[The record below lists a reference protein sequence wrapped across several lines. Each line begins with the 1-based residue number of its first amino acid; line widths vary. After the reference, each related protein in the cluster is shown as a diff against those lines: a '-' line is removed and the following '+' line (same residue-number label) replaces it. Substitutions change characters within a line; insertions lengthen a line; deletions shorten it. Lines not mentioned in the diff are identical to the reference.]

1 MICSPR
7 QIASLLLVACVFVCS
22 GAPLLAQTPA
32 PEPAAQT
39 PATPAIPGAP
49 STTPTPAANPAPT
62 SIQRNQVPPPA
73 QAGLEVARDEDGRL
87 RFGFRGQPWPAVL
100 EWLAEVSQQTLDW
113 QELPADYLNLE
124 TQRSY
129 TLDEARDLINM
140 HLLARGYTLL
150 RRGEVLS
157 VVKLEGINPALV
169 PHVAPEELD
178 QRDPHE
184 WVRTRFP
191 LERLVAEAAS
201 EQLRP
206 LVSAFG
212 ALTPLKAT
220 NQLEAM
226 DAVVNLRELRK
237 LLAHEQNGAQERMVL
252 EFRLQHARA
261 TDVAEKLRDLV
272 GVEPQ
277 RGRQGRTELAIEE
290 TRMKTELFKQL
301 GKDAQQLTK
310 QPPQVRIV
318 ANEQDNSVLANAPPD
333 QMVLIK
339 QAVEALDQ
347 PPRETLSPLAS
358 AARMRTYRLPEIA
371 PQRVASLLE
380 QLRSNGKLD
389 ASTRLEADENNR
401 TLIAYAPPNDQLLI
415 ASLVQQLDTG
425 GRRFEVIRTGA
436 IPADEIAGT
445 IEYIFGR
452 SGSARTNNRG
462 DRFCVEADV
471 ARNQIVV
478 CGTEDELAQVRELT
492 AKLGLEADE
501 AKRPPLVRVLDT
513 RGKRPAELLEQL
525 QRLWPTEGNNPLEIV
540 PPGAAPPASAP
551 AATGRTAPQ
560 SKAAT
565 VEPPH
570 DRAPMALE
578 QESPLRRDPFIL
590 VKQPLSVALAA
601 VVAAAEQPEA
611 AKDALPSPV
620 QEGDS
625 PSQRPTGTAAPVRVA
640 PGPDGRLIVTS
651 PDPEALDRFD
661 QLLAGL
667 LPKGE
672 DFRVF
677 QLEHANAFLV
687 RMNLE
692 DVFGAED
699 DSGRR
704 RRDDEDRPRLSERQ
718 PLRFISDSDTNTV
731 LVQHAT
737 PEQLEQI
744 AGLVETYDRPERVDP
759 QTTRVTQIV
768 ALKHGQAAEL
778 ASMVKE
784 VYRDLLS
791 DNDRALGQN
800 QSQEQRRS
808 SYGSRSKRPQFKGS
822 LSLGIDESANQLI
835 VSAPQILLPD
845 VIHMIEQ
852 LDASSATRKVSVV
865 ALKGG
870 VDALELEATLARVLR
885 PAASSGQQNNAQSGR
900 QRMSRS
906 SSRRRE
912 ATMAGQR

>member
-1 MICSPR
+1 MVCLPR
-7 QIASLLLVACVFVCS
+7 QIAPWLHAACVVASSSTALLGQAPAPAPPSPAPNPAGASAS
-22 GAPLLAQTPA
+22 GAPD
-32 PEPAAQT
+32 
-39 PATPAIPGAP
+39 AP
-49 STTPTPAANPAPT
+49 S

-73 QAGLEVARDEDGRL
+73 QAGLEVVRDEDGRL

-100 EWLAEVSQQTLDW
+100 EWLADVSEQTLDW

-157 VVKLEGINPALV
+157 VVKLAGLNPALV

-191 LERLVAEAAS
+191 LERLVAEAAA

-206 LVSAFG
+206 LVSSFG
-212 ALTPLKAT
+212 TLAPLKAT

-237 LLAHEQNGAQERMVL
+237 LLAHEQSPGGQERMVL

-261 TDVAEKLRDLV
+261 SDVAEKLRDLV
-272 GVEPQ
+272 GVDPQ

-290 TRMKTELFKQL
+290 ARMKTELFKQL

-358 AARMRTYRLPEIA
+358 AARMRTYRLPEID
-371 PQRVASLLE
+371 PERVASLLE
-380 QLRSNGKLD
+380 QLRSSGKLD
-389 ASTRLEADENNR
+389 ASTRVEADEDHR

-415 ASLVQQLDTG
+415 AALVQQLDTG

-436 IPADEIAGT
+436 IPAAEFAGT
-445 IEYIFGR
+445 IEYIFSR
-452 SGSARTNNRG
+452 SGSGRPNNRG

-471 ARNQIVV
+471 ARNQVVV

-492 AKLGLEADE
+492 AKLGLESGGANG
-501 AKRPPLVRVLDT
+501 PPLVRVLDT
-513 RGKRPAELLEQL
+513 RGKPPEELLEQL
-525 QRLWPTEGNNPLEIV
+525 QRLWPREDNNPLEIIPPAGGAPDSV
-540 PPGAAPPASAP
+540 PASTGRAAPKSKAATAEPRDDPPMAHQGLPTRHESFMLVQQPLSLALAAVAASAPVPLQGAKDAPPTNAQAAGEGSAAAPPAESS
-551 AATGRTAPQ
+551 TAP
-560 SKAAT
+560 
-565 VEPPH
+565 
-570 DRAPMALE
+570 
-578 QESPLRRDPFIL
+578 I
-590 VKQPLSVALAA
+590 
-601 VVAAAEQPEA
+601 
-611 AKDALPSPV
+611 
-620 QEGDS
+620 
-625 PSQRPTGTAAPVRVA
+625 RVS

-651 PDPEALDRFD
+651 PDPAALERFD
-661 QLLAGL
+661 QLLEGL

-677 QLEHANAFLV
+677 QLEHASAFLV

-692 DVFGAED
+692 EAFGVAD
-699 DSGRR
+699 AYDRR

-731 LVQHAT
+731 LVQHAS
-737 PEQLEQI
+737 LDQI
-744 AGLVETYDRPERVDP
+744 QQIERLVETYDRPERVDP
-759 QTTRVTQIV
+759 QTVRATQIV
-768 ALKHGQAAEL
+768 PLRHAQAAEL
-778 ASMVKE
+778 AEMVKE

-791 DNDRALGQN
+791 DNDRALGQS

-808 SYGSRSKRPQFKGS
+808 SYGSSRSKRPQFKGA
-822 LSLGIDESANQLI
+822 LSLGVDELANQLV

-845 VIHMIEQ
+845 IVRMIEQ
-852 LDASSATRKVSVV
+852 LDESAATRKVSVL

-870 VDALELEATLARVLR
+870 VDAFALEATLARVLR
-885 PAASSGQQNNAQSGR
+885 PTPAGSGQGDAQNGR
-900 QRMSRS
+900 PRTNRA
-906 SSRRRE
+906 SSRRLERSSR
-912 ATMAGQR
+912 GPGVN